1 MEPKIRFKGYMFGWV
16 SEAIGLYYNF
26 KNGLN
31 KSKEYFGFGTPIV
44 NFTDVFNNRVLD
56 YASLKGRVFVT
67 KEEIANYSV
76 QKGDLFFTRT
86 SETLE
91 EIGYP
96 SVMLSDSPQTVYSG
110 FVLRGR
116 AINNDP
122 LVDVFKSYVFF
133 TTSFRKEMIRK
144 SSMTTRALTSGN
156 RLKEMIFTYPKAED
170 EQFKIGNYFLTLD
183 NKIQT
188 TSKKLESLKKLKSA
202 SLVAMFPQQGKTT
215 PKVRF
220 KGFEGEW
227 KKVKFLEIF
236 EFLKNNSLSRAELSS
251 KGDFINIHYG
261 DILIKY
267 GDLVNIQNE
276 ELTYIRDCRIGQT
289 LYKMCSLQNGDII
302 IADAA
307 EDYSVGKCSE
317 IVNIGNNKVVSGLHT
332 IPCRPLITF
341 AQGYLG
347 HYINSN
353 SYHNQLLPL
362 IQGSKISSISKK
374 TLSQTSVF
382 VPSYEEQQA
391 IASFFR
397 SLDRKIALE
406 TARLEK
412 LKQIKLACL
421 DKMFV

>member
-1 MEPKIRFKGYMFGWV
+1 MEPKIRFKGFEGEWIET
-16 SEAIGLYYNF
+16 SLSNLSSNF
-26 KNGLN
+26 KYGINAAAVSFDGEN
-31 KSKEYFGFGTPIV
+31 KYLRITDIDDTMHSFLQNDVTSPGTDLSCCDEYLMQDGDIV
-44 NFTDVFNNRVLD
+44 IARTG
-56 YASLKGRVFVT
+56 ASVG
-67 KEEIANYSV
+67 
-76 QKGDLFFTRT
+76 
-86 SETLE
+86 
-91 EIGYP
+91 
-96 SVMLSDSPQTVYSG
+96 
-110 FVLRGR
+110 
-116 AINNDP
+116 
-122 LVDVFKSYVFF
+122 KSYIYHPFDGKVYFAGFLIRMRLNENTNRDFVFQNTLTNAYAKHVQF
-133 TTSFRKEMIRK
+133 VSQRSGQPGINVNELQAYKLRIPSLSEQQFIATYFR
-144 SSMTTRALTSGN
+144 
-156 RLKEMIFTYPKAED
+156 
-170 EQFKIGNYFLTLD
+170 TLD
-183 NKIQT
+183 NKIQS
-188 TSKKLESLKKLKSA
+188 TSKKLASLKKLKSA
-202 SLVAMFPQQGKTT
+202 SLVAMFPQQGETT

-382 VPSYEEQQA
+382 VPSYEEQQS
-391 IASFFR
+391 IATFFR

>member
-1 MEPKIRFKGYMFGWV
+1 MEPKIRFKGFEGEWEKVKLGNVCSVNRGTRITKKELNTNHSYPVYQNTNYPLGYYKNYNV
-16 SEAIGLYYNF
+16 EANNPYVIIGGSA
-26 KNGLN
+26 GLIGFSN
-31 KSKEYFGFGTPIV
+31 VPFWAADDCAYFGD
-44 NFTDVFNNRVLD
+44 NDSLD
-56 YASLKGRVFVT
+56 KAFLYSTLLSHIA
-67 KEEIANYSV
+67 EIKKNVRGSSV
-76 QKGDLFFTRT
+76 PRLDRSTLIDLEINLPSF
-86 SETLE
+86 SEQQFIAT
-91 EIGYP
+91 Y
-96 SVMLSDSPQTVYSG
+96 
-110 FVLRGR
+110 
-116 AINNDP
+116 
-122 LVDVFKSYVFF
+122 
-133 TTSFRKEMIRK
+133 FR
-144 SSMTTRALTSGN
+144 
-156 RLKEMIFTYPKAED
+156 
-170 EQFKIGNYFLTLD
+170 TLD
-183 NKIQT
+183 NKIQS
-188 TSKKLESLKKLKSA
+188 TSKKLASLKKLKSA
-202 SLVAMFPQQGKTT
+202 SLVAMFPQNGEST

-391 IASFFR
+391 IATFFR